1 MDFDMIPLEQ
11 TRLSATPGKLVR
23 SYGLELRGWATRVG
37 IRYAVALAT
46 LVAGAICFLVSVGI
60 VLSAFFYI
68 LEMRYGIYAGYEI
81 LGGLFLAL
89 GVTGTVI
96 GIWLLKR
103 EKPPLPRPRPQ
114 VEILK
119 QSMTRSTVLR
129 FLARYRWAGRPGD
142 PATQILVGAAA
153 LLFIGWIA
161 ASQAQRSPSFRRR
174 RKNER

>member
-11 TRLSATPGKLVR
+11 TRLSATPGELVR

-46 LVAGAICFLVSVGI
+46 LLAGAICLLVSLGI
-60 VLSAFFYI
+60 VLSAFFYF

-89 GVTGTVI
+89 GVAGTVI
-96 GIWLLKR
+96 GIWLLKCQT
-103 EKPPLPRPRPQ
+103 PPLPRPRPQ

-129 FLARYRWAGRPGD
+129 FLDRYRRAGRAGD
-142 PATQILVGAAA
+142 PVTQVLVGAAT
-153 LLFIGWIA
+153 LLFIGWIT
-161 ASQAQRSPSFRRR
+161 ASQVQRSSSRQR
-174 RKNER
+174 RK

>member
-1 MDFDMIPLEQ
+1 MIPLKQ

-23 SYGLELRGWATRVG
+23 SYGLELRGWVTSVG
-37 IRYAVALAT
+37 LRYAMALAT
-46 LVAGAICFLVSVGI
+46 LVAGAICFLVSLGI
-60 VLSAFFYI
+60 VLSAFFYF

-81 LGGLFLAL
+81 VGGLFLAL
-89 GVTGTVI
+89 GATGTVI

-103 EKPPLPRPRPQ
+103 QTPPLPRPRPQ

-129 FLARYRWAGRPGD
+129 FARYRWAGRAGD
-142 PATQILVGAAA
+142 PVTQILVGGAA

-161 ASQAQRSPSFRRR
+161 ASQAQRFSSFGRR
-174 RKNER
+174 RK

>member
-81 LGGLFLAL
+81 LGGLFYRCA
-89 GVTGTVI
+89 TVH
-96 GIWLLKR
+96 WLDCRLSGPAFPFFQATP
-103 EKPPLPRPRPQ
+103 EK
-114 VEILK
+114 
-119 QSMTRSTVLR
+119 
-129 FLARYRWAGRPGD
+129 
-142 PATQILVGAAA
+142 
-153 LLFIGWIA
+153 
-161 ASQAQRSPSFRRR
+161 
-174 RKNER
+174 